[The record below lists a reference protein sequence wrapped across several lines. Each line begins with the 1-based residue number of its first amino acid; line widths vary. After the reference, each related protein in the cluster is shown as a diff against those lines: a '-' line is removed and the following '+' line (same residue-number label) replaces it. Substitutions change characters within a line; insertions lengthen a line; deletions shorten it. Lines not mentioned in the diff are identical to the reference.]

1 MQLSSINNP
10 FAAPV
15 YHRETVSSTMDEAR
29 LLAARGEVHG
39 TVVAADFQEA
49 GRGRTTG
56 RAWQADRGRN
66 LFFTILLRYGGFAA
80 IPKAITL
87 KTGLALSLAIEDFAP
102 ALTGTVLVKWPNDV
116 MIGAPSPVA
125 GTAQAAGKAA
135 GILTEG
141 DGTVVYIGIGV
152 NVGQTEFPEALRGK
166 ATSIALALGKRSGED
181 DGQDRF
187 RLLEKILAR
196 LHRELAGP
204 PDTAALGITGRDAIV
219 LNAAGDWRSRL
230 EARLFRRD
238 CPVRFLAGGV
248 DAGTPVAGILRG
260 IGPEGELLILPDGED
275 TARSFVTG
283 ELEVY
288 R

>member
-29 LLAARGEVHG
+29 LLAARGEPNG

-49 GRGRTTG
+49 GRGRTPG
-56 RAWQADRGRN
+56 RPWQADRGSS

-102 ALTGTVLVKWPNDV
+102 ALTGAVLVKWPNDV
-116 MIGAPSPVA
+116 MIGVTPPVA
-125 GTAQAAGKAA
+125 GTARAAGKVA

-152 NVGQTEFPEALRGK
+152 NLGQREFPEALRGK
-166 ATSIALALGKRSGED
+166 ATSSALALGERSGED
-181 DGQDRF
+181 PDRF
-187 RLLEKILAR
+187 RLLENILAR

-204 PDTAALGITGRDAIV
+204 PDAAGITGRDA
-219 LNAAGDWRSRL
+219 ADWRSRL
-230 EARLFRRD
+230 EARLFKRD
-238 CPVRFLAGGV
+238 CQVRFLAGGT
-248 DAGTPVAGILRG
+248 DMGTPVTGILRG
-260 IGPEGELLILPDGED
+260 IGPDGELLIVPDGED

-283 ELEVY
+283 ELDVY

>member
-1 MQLSSINNP
+1 MH
-10 FAAPV
+10 
-15 YHRETVSSTMDEAR
+15 YRETVSSTMDEAR
-29 LLAARGEVHG
+29 LLAAQGEVHG

-166 ATSIALALGKRSGED
+166 ATSIALALGERSGED

-187 RLLEKILAR
+187 RLLEKILVR
-196 LHRELAGP
+196 LHRELAEP
-204 PDTAALGITGRDAIV
+204 PDAAALGITGRDAIV
-219 LNAAGDWRSRL
+219 SNAAGDWRSRL
-230 EARLFRRD
+230 EARLFRRG

-248 DAGTPVAGILRG
+248 DGGTPVTGILRG